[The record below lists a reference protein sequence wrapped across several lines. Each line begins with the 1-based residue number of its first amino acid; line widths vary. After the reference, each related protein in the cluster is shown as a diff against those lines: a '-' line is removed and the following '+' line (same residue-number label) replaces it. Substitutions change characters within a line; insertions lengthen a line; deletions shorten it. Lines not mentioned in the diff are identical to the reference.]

1 MGDNSRAVENYTS
14 AFLAMFCMTIFAV
27 SMCLWAMVNFQM
39 ALAACAAV
47 YYVISRIPAR
57 RD

>member
-1 MGDNSRAVENYTS
+1 MSNHSKAVENYTS

-27 SMCLWAMVNFQM
+27 SMCLWAIVNFQT

-47 YYVISRIPAR
+47 YYIISRIPAR